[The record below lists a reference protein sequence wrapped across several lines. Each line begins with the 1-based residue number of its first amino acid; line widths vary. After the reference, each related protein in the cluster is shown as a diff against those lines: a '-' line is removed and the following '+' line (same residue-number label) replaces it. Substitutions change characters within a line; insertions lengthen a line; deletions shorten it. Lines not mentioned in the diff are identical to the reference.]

1 MRAGPLSSPK
11 IIKLLNTHFVN
22 IWVLLTDLPKLQAG
36 TKGANAAA
44 LATKLRQHYTDS
56 VDILTLTPDLE
67 VLGHLHNMSLFH
79 PYYLHRSER
88 IPQYLE
94 LVRSSAG
101 VEVATQE
108 SSEDLNGA
116 TLEKSIA
123 DLEAKLQGQP
133 DHESLSDIYPMLV
146 RLYIESGRKKDV
158 DQLIDRFKGV
168 MNPENFQDHLT
179 LSYLLK
185 KANRDED
192 VLQLF
197 KKLEA
202 QYPEKRS
209 LSRRI
214 AVIHEELGNTELAIE
229 YLSKIKP
236 TLALLEKPVPDFS
249 ATDLDGKPI
258 SLQQYRGKVV
268 LLDFWAVWNSFC
280 ISDILNIKKI
290 YDTYKDQ
297 GFDVIGV
304 NLDTDKTKLRDYLE
318 ENQIPWRQI
327 FTGQERQ
334 SPLAQQYDIRSIP
347 VRWLIDRD
355 GNLIVYEANHKLM
368 SRKGREPSLER
379 LVAAAV
385 SDKPKNQ

>member
-22 IWVLLTDLPKLQAG
+22 VWVLLTDLPKLQAG
-36 TKGANAAA
+36 AKGANAAA

-94 LVRSSAG
+94 LLRSSAD
-101 VEVATQE
+101 VEVAAQE

-123 DLEAKLQGQP
+123 DLEAKLQRQP
-133 DHESLSDIYPMLV
+133 DHESLLDIYPMLA

-158 DQLIDRFKGV
+158 DQLIDRFKIV

-185 KANRDED
+185 KANRDAD

-197 KKLEA
+197 KELEA

-214 AVIHEELGNTELAIE
+214 AVIHEALGNTELAIE

-236 TLALLEKPVPDFS
+236 TLALLRKPVPDFS
-249 ATDLDGKPI
+249 TTDLDGKPI

-290 YDTYKDQ
+290 YDTYKHQ

-304 NLDTDKTKLRDYLE
+304 NLDTDETKLRDYLE

-355 GNLIVYEANHKLM
+355 SNLIAYESNHKLM
-368 SRKGREPSLER
+368 SRKGREPSLDR

-385 SDKPKNQ
+385 SDKPKNR

>member
-22 IWVLLTDLPKLQAG
+22 VWVLLRDVPELQAG
-36 TKGANAAA
+36 AKGADAAA

-67 VLGHLHNMSLFH
+67 VLGHLHNMRLLH
-79 PYYLHRSER
+79 PYYLHRSEQ

-94 LVRSSAG
+94 LLRSSAD
-101 VEVATQE
+101 VEVAAQE
-108 SSEDLNGA
+108 SSEDFNGV

-123 DLEAKLQGQP
+123 DLEAKLQRHP
-133 DHESLSDIYPMLV
+133 DHESLLDIYPMLA
-146 RLYIESGRKKDV
+146 RLYIESGREKDV

-168 MNPENFQDHLT
+168 MNPENLQDQLT

-185 KANRDED
+185 QANRDED

-197 KKLEA
+197 KNLEA

-214 AVIHEELGNTELAIE
+214 AMIYEELGNTELAME

-236 TLALLEKPVPDFS
+236 TLTLLGKPVPDFS
-249 ATDLDGKPI
+249 ATDLDGKHI

-280 ISDILNIKKI
+280 ISDILNVKKI
-290 YDTYKDQ
+290 YNTYKDQ
-297 GFDVIGV
+297 EFDVIGV
-304 NLDTDKTKLRDYLE
+304 NLDTDEMKLRDYLE
-318 ENQIPWRQI
+318 ENQIQWRQI

-347 VRWLIDRD
+347 VRCLIDRE
-355 GNLIVYEANHKLM
+355 GNLIAYEANHKLI
-368 SRKGREPSLER
+368 SKSGWEADLEQ
-379 LVAAAV
+379 LAAKAV
-385 SDKPKNQ
+385 EDKPKS